1 MPIDN
6 KLIDNLLKDY
16 QTPEEIL
23 GDNGLL
29 KQLTKAVLERAM
41 QAELTEHLG
50 YERHDSAGDNSGNSR
65 NGKSRKTLKGDFG
78 HLPLEVPRDRNSTFE
93 PQIVPKG
100 QTRFSGFDDKILSLY
115 ARGMTTREIQSHLE
129 EIYQVEVSPAL
140 ISAVT
145 DAVLEEVTLWQ
156 NRPLDALYPI
166 LYLDALQVKIRDGAH
181 IRNKAIYL
189 AIGVNLSG
197 IKEVLGLWVAQ
208 AEGAK
213 FWLQIVTEL
222 KNRGVRDIF
231 IACVDGLKG
240 FPEAIEA
247 VFPEAQVQL
256 CIVHLVRH
264 SLNYVGWKQRKEVA
278 SDLQLIYR
286 AATREE
292 AELQLS
298 AFAEKWD
305 SQFPTIAQAWRRN
318 WEHIT
323 PFFAYPAD
331 IRRVIYTTNAIESV
345 NMSLRK
351 VIKNR
356 GSFPTDEAALKLL
369 YLALQNITQ
378 KWTMPIKQWKAA
390 LNRFAILFEERMP
403 VL

>member
-6 KLIDNLLKDY
+6 KLIDNLLKDHK
-16 QTPEEIL
+16 TPEEIL

-50 YERHDSAGDNSGNSR
+50 YEPHDAAGDNSGNSR

-78 HLPLEVPRDRNSTFE
+78 NLPLDVPRDRNSSFD
-93 PQIVPKG
+93 PKIVSKG
-100 QTRFSGFDDKILSLY
+100 QTRFDGFDDKILSLY

-140 ISAVT
+140 ISSVT
-145 DAVLEEVTLWQ
+145 DAVIEEVKAWQ
-156 NRPLDALYPI
+156 NRSLDALYPI
-166 LYLDALQVKIRDGAH
+166 LYLDALQVKVRDGAH

-208 AEGAK
+208 TEGAK
-213 FWLQIVTEL
+213 FWLQIITEL
-222 KNRGVRDIF
+222 KNRGVADIF

-240 FPEAIEA
+240 FPEAIET

-278 SDLQLIYR
+278 SDLQQVYR

-292 AELQLS
+292 AELHLDE
-298 AFAEKWD
+298 FAQKWD
-305 SQFPTIAQAWRRN
+305 AQFPTISRSWRAN
-318 WEHIT
+318 WERIV

-351 VIKNR
+351 IIKNR

-369 YLALQNITQ
+369 YLALQNIAR
-378 KWTMPIKQWKAA
+378 KWTMPIKEWKAA
-390 LNRFAILFEERMP
+390 LNRFAILFEDRMP